1 MLMSDTSA
9 TTELTGISY
18 SALCQSIRVLASEHD
33 LPLPCDDETGLALGT
48 EYGSVR
54 ITPSVEGARAEIKA
68 PHAEYLQVL
77 KDTLVAQIG
86 AVTPQATQAIRWG
99 DASDTR
105 KLPANAGLMAVS
117 SVVPLNCDFVRV
129 TLSGDV
135 SRFTDD
141 AIHFRLGLPPTGR
154 SPKWPTIG
162 ANGATQWPKG
172 ADALHLPVY
181 TARHVDPE
189 SGTLCFDLFGHEGGR
204 TLQWAETVTPGS
216 EVLVTSPGGGGC
228 RISTTVQGFADETGF
243 PAVARILE
251 TNPGLEGSFKLFAGR
266 NGAAYPLPVHKGVR
280 IEYANPGTQHNM
292 AETAK
297 ATITSDLPAFLWFA
311 GERSQSS
318 AVRTVWRQAGGSAR
332 NSYISAYWQKP
343 S

>member
-1 MLMSDTSA
+1 MSDTSA
-9 TTELTGISY
+9 TTELAGISY
-18 SALCQSIRVLASEHD
+18 TALWQSIRTLAAEHD
-33 LPLPCDDETGLALGT
+33 LPLPYDDETGLTLGT

-54 ITPSVEGARAEIKA
+54 ITPSPEGSRAEIKA

-77 KDTLVAQIG
+77 KDTVVAQIG
-86 AVTPQATQAIRWG
+86 AVAPQTAQAIRW
-99 DASDTR
+99 DDTSATR
-105 KLPANAGLMAVS
+105 KLPANARLMAVS
-117 SVVPLNCDFVRV
+117 SVEPLNCDFLRV
-129 TLSGDV
+129 TLRGDV

-181 TARHVDPE
+181 TARHVDAE
-189 SGTLCFDLFGHEGGR
+189 SSTLCFDLFAHEGGR
-204 TLQWAETVTPGS
+204 TMKWAETVPPGS

-251 TNPGLEGSFKLFAGR
+251 TNPDLKGSFKLFAGR
-266 NGAAYPLPVHKGVR
+266 NGAIYPFPAHNGVR
-280 IEYANPGTQHNM
+280 IEYANPGTHCSM

-297 ATITSDLPAFLWFA
+297 AIITSDFPAFLWFS

-318 AVRTVWRQAGGSAR
+318 AVRTAWRQAGGSAR
-332 NSYISAYWQKP
+332 NSYISAYWQKT